1 MMTIEEMKK
10 QKKKLGY
17 TNKRIAEETGIPL
30 GTVQKIFAGVT
41 RTPRWEKMQALERL
55 LKREDSFEYRP
66 QEQGEKRIPTC
77 VHEEIAYHWEEVDD
91 RDPSGGTDPKQGSY
105 TIEDYL
111 AIPDERRVELIDG
124 FIYDM
129 ASPSWLHQAIL
140 TELTAQFLACIE
152 NHPDCVLFFAP
163 ADLYLGKNRRTVVQ
177 PDLFIICRKNKR
189 DIDVLRETPDFIIEI
204 VSPANPEND
213 KFRKLNKYRFAGVRE
228 YWIVDPQT
236 KKITV
241 YLLEQDLDPELYS
254 FSDTVPVGISGG
266 ACSIDFRKI
275 YKKVEWLFEKEA
287 QRQKEV

>member
-140 TELTAQFLACIE
+140 TELHAWRTIRIVFCFLLRRICILE
-152 NHPDCVLFFAP
+152 KTGGRLFSRICLSSAERTSGISMSSGRHRISLSRLSLLP
-163 ADLYLGKNRRTVVQ
+163 IRRT
-177 PDLFIICRKNKR
+177 I
-189 DIDVLRETPDFIIEI
+189 
-204 VSPANPEND
+204 SSEN
-213 KFRKLNKYRFAGVRE
+213 
-228 YWIVDPQT
+228 
-236 KKITV
+236 
-241 YLLEQDLDPELYS
+241 
-254 FSDTVPVGISGG
+254 
-266 ACSIDFRKI
+266 
-275 YKKVEWLFEKEA
+275 
-287 QRQKEV
+287 